1 MIPVRDLSNPLLIKP
16 SGKGNVFRT
25 LYLKGDLTA
34 KEITKLLYKNKEQDK
49 NLKNVRVYLNR
60 LEKKDGI
67 IERSEIRGHE
77 IVYKIKDDAIWY
89 GDMKKSDLI
98 REIRRKDEKIKRM
111 KRKIEE
117 LVESEKIVEKIMQDI
132 EINERTNEEREL
144 RDFKK
149 SRAIAIMKQI
159 KDEKGFVDYQEWLK
173 EAGMEKISD
182 VIVDDAIEQ
191 LFIMNPENFIEIN
204 KWQKYQ
210 YTGK

>member
-1 MIPVRDLSNPLLIKP
+1 MIAMITDIVAKYAQPLFDRMSAREFKKFMAIALAT
-16 SGKGNVFRT
+16 V
-25 LYLKGDLTA
+25 
-34 KEITKLLYKNKEQDK
+34 LLLVGLMTFWHYR
-49 NLKNVRVYLNR
+49 NLNSLVYQ
-60 LEKKDGI
+60 I
-67 IERSEIRGHE
+67 
-77 IVYKIKDDAIWY
+77 
-89 GDMKKSDLI
+89 
-98 REIRRKDEKIKRM
+98 
-111 KRKIEE
+111 
-117 LVESEKIVEKIMQDI
+117 
-132 EINERTNEEREL
+132 ERTNEEREL